1 MKNELVI
8 SFMHANYLVNSYGTE
23 KFVRELSGEMKKHN
37 IHHLSFFSMFHNYGK
52 KSVGITYD
60 DQYKGIYEYYSIDSI
75 INNYLMKYNMEKCT
89 IHIHNFLNHDL
100 SYLERII
107 KKYDIE
113 VCIIVHDFY
122 ILCDNYKLIH
132 SNGTFCGEK
141 APNEKKCID
150 CEFRLNGIQHYIRM
164 KQFFKGI
171 SSQLKNII
179 CPSDYVKS
187 IVVSAYPE
195 YKSRIIQ
202 RPHLKFEGYLQRDN
216 IHNQIKIG
224 YAGIQVVDKGFE
236 DWKKL
241 VSELNKNPI
250 SDYSFYYFGTG
261 KEKMDKV
268 KSVYVSSVEQGENA
282 MVEAIKREALDIVFM
297 WTQCPETYSY
307 VYYEMSINGVY
318 VLTNKK
324 SGNIQ
329 QEIYKNRNGMVFDS
343 YLDCLNYLEDV
354 DVVKHDIN
362 KYRAEDNFHPLTMRF
377 NDEID
382 MLRSSKSLNVALDR
396 RIKVKKQFFK
406 TLLYYLKHTKCLKSR

>member
-1 MKNELVI
+1 MTNELVI

-23 KFVRELSGEMKKHN
+23 KFVRELSAEMKKHN

-75 INNYLMKYNMEKCT
+75 INNYLVKYNINKCT

-107 KKYDIE
+107 KKYNIE

-132 SNGTFCGEK
+132 SNGTFCGEN
-141 APNEKKCID
+141 APNEKKCKD
-150 CEFRLNGIQHYIRM
+150 CEFKLNGIQHYLRM
-164 KQFFKGI
+164 KQFFNGI

-187 IVVSAYPE
+187 IVVNAYPE
-195 YKSRIIQ
+195 YKNRIVQ
-202 RPHLKFEGYLQRDN
+202 RPHLKFEGYLEREN
-216 IHNQIKIG
+216 IQNQIKIG
-224 YAGIQVVDKGFE
+224 YAGIQVADKGFE

-241 VSELNKNPI
+241 VIELNKNNI

-261 KEKMDKV
+261 KEKMDSV

-318 VLTNKK
+318 VLTNRK

-382 MLRSSKSLNVALDR
+382 MLRSSKSLDVAYNR
-396 RIKVKKQFFK
+396 KIEVKKQIFK
-406 TLLYYLKHTKCLKSR
+406 TVLYYLKHKNSLKSR